1 MNNKNPSKLEFDN
14 FCEKFDI
21 EKHAK
26 SYINS
31 QAFLDTGIKKRLSE
45 DGYVILKNVVSKK
58 ILEEVRRYWLN
69 PEIKKSRKLVQN
81 QNTISLMT
89 MYQNHQSIVGA
100 AMDTYYTLT
109 G

>member
-1 MNNKNPSKLEFDN
+1 MNNKNPSEIEFDN

-58 ILEEVRRYWLN
+58 ILEEIRRYWLN

-81 QNTISLMT
+81 QNPENGLKVILYNVQHMLACY
-89 MYQNHQSIVGA
+89 MK
-100 AMDTYYTLT
+100 
-109 G
+109 